1 MSLKQ
6 EEEKKEKVDRWEIW
20 IIRIKELQGKCQ
32 EKMKDLK
39 SKSEPQNKKDVEE
52 QIILANVSNTEQNR
66 TEQIL
71 LFFPVRVIPPF
82 NIT

>member
-39 SKSEPQNKKDVEE
+39 SKSEPQNKKDVGE
-52 QIILANVSNTEQNR
+52 QIILANVSNTEQKRYFN
-66 TEQIL
+66 
-71 LFFPVRVIPPF
+71 FFQSG
-82 NIT
+82 